1 MEFNFENNEW
11 LYNPNLYG
19 RSGCVLQAD
28 GIGFE
33 PEEFLRQTTFN
44 PKLIL
49 FHGKLGFP
57 EEFKLKMAEVEPS
70 GLEFFE
76 TTFLLLEVSRA
87 ETKTSQIS
95 EATSFFE
102 SYRDEVKR
110 LQSFTQVENVTL
122 RFINTEDE
130 SSQGNLPDEFVELA
144 VSSGVT
150 TIIL

>member
-11 LYNPNLYG
+11 LYNPNLYDH
-19 RSGCVLQAD
+19 SGCVVQAD

-57 EEFKLKMAEVEPS
+57 EEFKLKIAEVDPS
-70 GLEFFE
+70 DLQLFE
-76 TTFLLLEVSRA
+76 TTILLLEVSRA

-95 EATSFFE
+95 EATSFFDR
-102 SYRDEVKR
+102 YQDEVKR
-110 LQSFTQVENVTL
+110 LQSFPQVENLALNFKTAQ
-122 RFINTEDE
+122 NE
-130 SSQGNLPDEFVELA
+130 SFQVNLPNEFIELA
-144 VSSGVT
+144 TSCGVT
-150 TIIL
+150 AIMF